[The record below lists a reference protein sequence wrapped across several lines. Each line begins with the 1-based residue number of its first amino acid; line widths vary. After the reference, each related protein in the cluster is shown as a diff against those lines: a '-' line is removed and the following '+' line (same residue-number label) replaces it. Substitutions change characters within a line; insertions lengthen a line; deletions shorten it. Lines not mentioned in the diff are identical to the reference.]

1 MVEGHTVWVMLWRV
15 LAIVL
20 AALVSTTMRVAPAA
34 GLSVYPEW
42 GTLVLLVF
50 LFLIVGCRLVL
61 VRARRGI
68 DEAFDLH
75 DSVVV

>member
-1 MVEGHTVWVMLWRV
+1 MMLWRV

-20 AALVSTTMRVAPAA
+20 VALVSTTMRVAPAA
-34 GLSVYPEW
+34 SLSVYPEW

>member
-1 MVEGHTVWVMLWRV
+1 MLLWRV

-20 AALVSTTMRVAPAA
+20 VALVGAAVRVAPAA
-34 GLSVYPEW
+34 SLSIYPEW
-42 GTLVLLVF
+42 GTLVLLLF

-61 VRARRGI
+61 VRTRRGI